1 MARGDPEHADA
12 GAADDVRRAAQATAH
27 AARRAGGRTAPAVA
41 IPPLPTHRGTE
52 AADAATFPSR
62 PRARRAVG
70 QLCASPTAGAGDIR
84 FQSPY
89 RRPHLRVRRVSRRLI
104 WAVRVAPRR
113 DVVHD
118 PRAVD
123 GKAIGI

>member
-27 AARRAGGRTAPAVA
+27 AARWAGRRTAPAVA
-41 IPPLPTHRGTE
+41 ILRLPTHQGTE
-52 AADAATFPSR
+52 GTDAASFPSR
-62 PRARRAVG
+62 SRVRRAVG
-70 QLCASPTAGAGDIR
+70 ELCACPTASARGIR

-104 WAVRVAPRR
+104 WSVRVAPRW

-118 PRAVD
+118 PRTDRKSVV
-123 GKAIGI
+123 